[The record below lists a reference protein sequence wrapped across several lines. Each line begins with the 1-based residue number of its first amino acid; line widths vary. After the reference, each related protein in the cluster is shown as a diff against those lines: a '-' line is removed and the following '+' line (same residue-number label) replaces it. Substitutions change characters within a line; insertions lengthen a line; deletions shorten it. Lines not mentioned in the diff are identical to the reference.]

1 MRLQAIAVIAW
12 AACLASCSGDSETAD
27 VPSDPLAIIAGRA
40 TQWNGAISRDAFA
53 QSGVSPSV
61 VPNDPASYV
70 GTSKVFAPGV
80 RYDLY
85 YVAIAVLRTRW
96 VRSCAWRRVP

>member
-1 MRLQAIAVIAW
+1 M
-12 AACLASCSGDSETAD
+12 
-27 VPSDPLAIIAGRA
+27 AIIAGRA

-61 VPNDPASYV
+61 VPSDPASYV

-85 YVAIAVLRTRW
+85 YVAIAGPADEVGQVLCVAPGT
-96 VRSCAWRRVP
+96 VTFSLGVTKTTS